1 MIRANVDE
9 GLEKKFREL
18 ARKRFG
24 YGKGSLSRAV
34 KEAILMW
41 ISMVE
46 REEIEFRG
54 DPVEILDGL
63 LSHIEINS
71 VELQHKIKEMWIAGL
86 AQNISS

>member
-46 REEIEFRG
+46 KEEIEFRG
-54 DPVEILDGL
+54 R
-63 LSHIEINS
+63 SC
-71 VELQHKIKEMWIAGL
+71 
-86 AQNISS
+86 

>member
-1 MIRANVDE
+1 
-9 GLEKKFREL
+9 
-18 ARKRFG
+18 
-24 YGKGSLSRAV
+24 
-34 KEAILMW
+34 MW

-63 LSHIEINS
+63 LSDIEINS